1 MRITLW
7 AAKDLAA
14 EKNPNAWQREK
25 RILRFPE
32 NDGPALMSE
41 PTSSKP
47 YLLRAIYEWCVDSGF
62 TPYVSVIVDPQTRVP
77 MEYAR
82 DGEIVLN
89 IGPLATSHLLIGND
103 FIECTARFS
112 GVTRELLIPVAA
124 VAAIYARE
132 NGHGMSFE
140 MDKNAVSGEVKD
152 QAGKT
157 GPTRLPEPPKPHGG
171 KPTLRRVK

>member
-1 MRITLW
+1 VV
-7 AAKDLAA
+7 A
-14 EKNPNAWQREK
+14 ESTSTMA
-25 RILRFPE
+25 
-32 NDGPALMSE
+32 E
-41 PTSSKP
+41 PTSTKP

-89 IGPLATSHLLIGND
+89 IGPLATSHLLMGND

-112 GVTRELLIPVAA
+112 GVARELLIPVAA

-132 NGHGMSFE
+132 NGHGMSFDI
-140 MDKNAVSGEVKD
+140 DKNAVSAEVKELTEV
-152 QAGKT
+152 AR
-157 GPTRLPEPPKPHGG
+157 PTDMPEPPKPSGG
-171 KPTLRRVK
+171 KPTLRRIK